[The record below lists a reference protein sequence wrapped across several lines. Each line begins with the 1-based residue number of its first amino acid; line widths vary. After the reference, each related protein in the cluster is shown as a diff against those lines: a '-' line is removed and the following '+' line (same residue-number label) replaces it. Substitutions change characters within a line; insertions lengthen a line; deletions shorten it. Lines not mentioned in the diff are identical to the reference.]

1 MHMGVTETG
10 IAAGSFTEPM
20 PRTARRGARR
30 SSTIIVIPAHNEE
43 SNISN
48 VIRDVRTHAPEH
60 DRIVVNDGARDGTGR
75 IVAELGER
83 QLRLPC
89 NLGYGRAVQAGLR
102 YALEQG
108 YDTVVTFDADGQ
120 HRAED
125 IPRLLRTLAERDAD
139 LVIGSR
145 FASGRSYAGPLGR
158 RILQRLFSGL
168 TSLLIY
174 DTTSGLKAMRAR
186 ACRAI
191 VDTVSQDF
199 HTETIV
205 ALAVAGHTIVEEPIT
220 MNARTAGRSMY
231 SLARAVTYPLQTLLV
246 TLVAVIDGRLRRKQ

>member
-1 MHMGVTETG
+1 MIG
-10 IAAGSFTEPM
+10 
-20 PRTARRGARR
+20 
-30 SSTIIVIPAHNEE
+30 PA
-43 SNISN
+43 
-48 VIRDVRTHAPEH
+48 
-60 DRIVVNDGARDGTGR
+60 
-75 IVAELGER
+75 
-83 QLRLPC
+83 
-89 NLGYGRAVQAGLR
+89 
-102 YALEQG
+102 
-108 YDTVVTFDADGQ
+108 
-120 HRAED
+120 
-125 IPRLLRTLAERDAD
+125 
-139 LVIGSR
+139 
-145 FASGRSYAGPLGR
+145 
-158 RILQRLFSGL
+158 ILQRLFSGL
-168 TSLLIY
+168 TSLLIGQRIY